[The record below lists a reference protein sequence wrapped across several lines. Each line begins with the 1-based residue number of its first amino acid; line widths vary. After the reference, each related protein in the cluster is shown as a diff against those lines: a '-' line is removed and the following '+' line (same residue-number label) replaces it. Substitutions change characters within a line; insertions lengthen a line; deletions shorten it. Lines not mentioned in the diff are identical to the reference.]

1 LPWRFF
7 LTAWW
12 PARVTPRC
20 RKNQKPPKRC
30 CGKSSSPSP
39 FPCSLHPVS
48 VTSSLARF
56 WAKADR
62 PGVRAFFL
70 SMSALAVALVLA
82 LYSGAASELGRMR
95 LASISALAALLVAGW
110 VAVTLVPILA
120 KRTPLRW
127 IGYKMEYKVTRE
139 GWFYMA
145 GIILISLAAL
155 NTGNNLLFLIL
166 ACLIATILMSG
177 ILSSITLS
185 GVAMRLQLPEHI
197 FAGQQVRASIE
208 LENEKLTLPSFSL
221 RVESVKAKDSPST
234 PLLETP
240 VYFPYLPKRGRA
252 QQSVPMSFPTR
263 GVYRQDAF
271 RIVTRFPFGFL
282 QKAHRVDLRTE
293 ALVYPSVEP
302 SQEFFEI
309 LPGLQGAMESLAKGR
324 GQDLY
329 ALRGYVPTD
338 SARHVHW
345 KASARL
351 GSLMVRE
358 FTREEDARVLLVLD
372 PHTSEASSPG
382 AGSPQKTAERFD
394 SAVTLCASIAWHFFE
409 RNALLQF
416 RSAGVDTALAPAE
429 ETIYAILH
437 HLALVQPL
445 PPDAQHVLLTN
456 LAASPELFKI
466 IVTSQPRG
474 SIPANLWHTSYV
486 VFLEDLLG

>member
-1 LPWRFF
+1 MPS
-7 LTAWW
+7 
-12 PARVTPRC
+12 RC
-20 RKNQKPPKRC
+20 D
-30 CGKSSSPSP
+30 S
-39 FPCSLHPVS
+39 HPVS
-48 VTSSLARF
+48 TASRIANL

-62 PGVRAFFL
+62 PSVRAFFL
-70 SMSALAVALVLA
+70 SMAALAVALVLA
-82 LYSGAASELGRMR
+82 LYSGAAAELGRMR
-95 LASISALAALLVAGW
+95 LASISALIALLVAAW

-120 KRTPLRW
+120 RRTPLRW
-127 IGYKMEYKVTRE
+127 LGYKMEYKVTRE
-139 GWFYMA
+139 GWFYIG

-166 ACLIATILMSG
+166 ASLIAIILMSG

-197 FAGQQVRASIE
+197 FAGQPIRASIE

-221 RVESVKAKDSPST
+221 RVEAAKAKNAPSAA
-234 PLLETP
+234 LLEKP
-240 VYFPYLPKRGRA
+240 VYFPYLPKRGRVH
-252 QQSVPMSFPTR
+252 QTVPITFPSR
-263 GVYRQDAF
+263 GLYRQDAF

-282 QKAHRVDLRTE
+282 QKAHRLELRTE
-293 ALVYPSVEP
+293 TLVYPSVEP
-302 SQEFFEI
+302 TREFLEI

-329 ALRGYVPTD
+329 ALRDYVPTD

-358 FTREEDARVLLVLD
+358 FTREDETRVLLVLD
-372 PHTSEASSPG
+372 PHTFPSAESATL
-382 AGSPQKTAERFD
+382 QITADRFER
-394 SAVTLCASIAWHFFE
+394 AVTLCAGVAWHFFE

-416 RSAGVDTALAPAE
+416 RSAGVETPLAPAE
-429 ETIYAILH
+429 ETIFAILR
-437 HLALVQPL
+437 HLALAQAL
-445 PPDAQHVLLTN
+445 PPDPEHALLTN

-474 SIPANLWHTSYV
+474 SIPVSLWHTSYV
-486 VFLEDLLG
+486 IFLEDLLQ